1 MSAFEMRAAQQ
12 KALLEA
18 IYEQRQRL
26 QSGPVSSLSSTGTG
40 ASHRTALTKPSG
52 LASTMTAASKSIKT
66 APVRSLSATKRRPT
80 LFATALGSTGAADLP
95 NFHGTC
101 NSIGSAASNASSTIS
116 NADSAGGEGGEGNKP
131 SSAFDPAGFMNFIQ
145 LKNSAKPTEIVDEK
159 DLQRL
164 FGKISTDLAKKSDW
178 EARASAL
185 IALQK
190 LAWGNLSD
198 YKVAIDHI
206 KSIHELVSLFLF

>member
-1 MSAFEMRAAQQ
+1 MIRVS
-12 KALLEA
+12 
-18 IYEQRQRL
+18 QRRK
-26 QSGPVSSLSSTGTG
+26 GVRGGGRKGG
-40 ASHRTALTKPSG
+40 ARKE
-52 LASTMTAASKSIKT
+52 I
-66 APVRSLSATKRRPT
+66 
-80 LFATALGSTGAADLP
+80 
-95 NFHGTC
+95 
-101 NSIGSAASNASSTIS
+101 
-116 NADSAGGEGGEGNKP
+116 GGEGGEGNKP